1 MTPHYCPVEKTNIA
15 FDDECNWCGMKE
27 EREYYIS
34 VHENKILWAFWA
46 LVSVIVIILVLFVTY
61 LIGVLI

>member
-27 EREYYIS
+27 EKDYYIF
-34 VHENKILWAFWA
+34 VEERKILWAFWA
-46 LVSVIVIILVLFVTY
+46 FVSVIVITLTLSATY
-61 LIGVLI
+61 VIGVLI